1 MRLECAFSLAKLR
14 ALPIYIGKQKSLSAR
29 GNFSAF
35 TLIEVVFS
43 LGICSFAIVSMLGL
57 MALGLTTTRKSMDL
71 NTETA
76 ITQQLSGEAQVL
88 NYSVIT
94 NVASPY
100 RANFQ
105 GNRYFDE
112 EGGELTNNPV
122 PGNYVYTASVS
133 VNACQLPGTTTSSTV
148 ASELIFNISTRRQP
162 GVTNSYYLW
171 TVDNGR

>member
-1 MRLECAFSLAKLR
+1 MRLDV
-14 ALPIYIGKQKSLSAR
+14 ALPSAKFCARPIGQGKQNMLPNR
-29 GNFSAF
+29 GNSLAF

-57 MALGLTTTRKSMDL
+57 MALGLTTIRKSMDL

-88 NYSVIT
+88 NYSSIT
-94 NVASPY
+94 NTSLAY

-105 GNRYFDE
+105 NNRYFDE
-112 EGGELTNNPV
+112 DGVELTNNPV
-122 PGNYVYTASVS
+122 PSNFVYIASLS
-133 VNACQLPGTTTSSTV
+133 VNACQLPGTTTTCPV
-148 ASELIFNISTRRQP
+148 ATELIFNISTRRQP
-162 GVTNSYYLW
+162 GLTNSYYLW